1 MKNKK
6 PNSDLEFISRIE
18 SANCWR
24 VRLYQSHPLLYVCQ
38 NFSDKTYGNDK
49 KSLKAAKDFRKWI
62 IENWPRPEDK
72 IELKYNENKRV
83 QKQGA
88 STKKTKNVLV
98 PVIDKDEQPKAKRGR
113 PRKVVLPS
121 ADLQKSKADLNA
133 NASRKIKKVKI
144 DEKLTIAE
152 SENIQQDEKMD
163 GASVLPDQLVSV
175 QAGVSDTV
183 ADQELLQ
190 ETD

>member
-88 STKKTKNVLV
+88 STKNVLV

-175 QAGVSDTV
+175 QAGVSETV
-183 ADQELLQ
+183 ADQGSLQ

>member
-18 SANCWR
+18 SAGTWR
-24 VRLYQSHPLLYVCQ
+24 VRLYQSNPLLYVCQ

-72 IELKYNENKRV
+72 IELKYNENKRA

-88 STKKTKNVLV
+88 STKKTKNVLL

-121 ADLQKSKADLNA
+121 ADPQKSKADLNA
-133 NASRKIKKVKI
+133 KASKKIKQIKI
-144 DEKLTIAE
+144 DEKLKIAE
-152 SENIQQDEKMD
+152 SENNQQDEKMA

-175 QAGVSDTV
+175 QAGVSEALV
-183 ADQELLQ
+183 DQESLQ

>member
-113 PRKVVLPS
+113 PRKVVPS
-121 ADLQKSKADLNA
+121 ADLPNPKGDLNA
-133 NASRKIKKVKI
+133 KASRKIKKIKI
-144 DEKLTIAE
+144 DEKLKIAK

-175 QAGVSDTV
+175 QDGVSETV